1 MPGSILCAV
10 RRLVLALFLA
20 VALSGVAAGCGGDDN
35 EPSADTTASTTAAA
49 ACDKASLDVVK
60 PGKLTVATDNPAF
73 PPWFEG
79 TKKDD
84 PWDPTTTPTKKG
96 YEAQVAYGVAKK
108 LGFSDADVVWTVVP
122 FNSLFRP
129 GQKDFDFDVNQ
140 VSYSPVRAKAVGFS
154 ESYYD
159 VEQALVSTKGS
170 KVANAKSLADLKDAK
185 LGAQIGT
192 TSYDTITEVIEPGP
206 KPQVYD
212 TNNDA
217 ISGLKAKQ
225 IDGIVVDY
233 PTSLYMAA
241 VQVPNGLVVG
251 RLPRIKGAPEHFGLV
266 TEKGSS
272 LIPCLNKAIASLRQ
286 DGTLEQLRKKW
297 IVGSAPPVLQ

>member
-1 MPGSILCAV
+1 MVARV
-10 RRLVLALFLA
+10 RKLLLALVLV
-20 VALSGVAAGCGGDDN
+20 VALVAAGCGGDDD
-35 EPSADTTASTTAAA
+35 EEAGGDTTGTAASSTTGSS
-49 ACDKASLDVVK
+49 CDKASLELK
-60 PGKLTVATDNPAF
+60 TPGKLTIATDNPAF

-79 TKKDD
+79 PKKDD

-96 YEAQVAYGVAKK
+96 YEAEVAYAVAEQ
-108 LGFSDADVVWTVVP
+108 LGFKDDDVEWRVAQ

-129 GQKDFDFDVNQ
+129 GTKDFDFDINQ
-140 VSYSPVRAKAVGFS
+140 VSYSPERAKAVGFS

-170 KVANAKSLADLKDAK
+170 SIANATTLADLKDAK

-192 TSYDTITEVIEPGP
+192 TSYDTITDVVEPSP
-206 KPQVYD
+206 KPSVYD

-217 ISGLKAKQ
+217 ISALKGKL

-233 PTSLYMAA
+233 PTSLYMAN
-241 VQVPNGLVVG
+241 VQVPKGTIVG
-251 RLPRIKGAPEHFGLV
+251 RVPSAAGSDEHFGLV

-272 LIPCLNKAIASLRQ
+272 LVPCLNQAIAALRQ
-286 DGTLEQLRKKW
+286 DGTLDRLEKKW
-297 IVGSAPPVLQ
+297 VTGSAPPVLQ